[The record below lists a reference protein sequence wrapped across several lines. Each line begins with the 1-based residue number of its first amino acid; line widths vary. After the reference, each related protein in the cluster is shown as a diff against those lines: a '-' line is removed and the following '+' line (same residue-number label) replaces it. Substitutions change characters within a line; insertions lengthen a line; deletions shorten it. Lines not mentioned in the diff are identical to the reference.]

1 MFLTVKNGLIFKGLI
16 KLIVQN
22 KTAQHLGYV
31 LAPKLLYPSRSK
43 SRVKLKSADGKPT
56 QVVTHLHINGREA
69 AIAITPYIEEEMAF
83 E

>member
-1 MFLTVKNGLIFKGLI
+1 MFLTVKNGLIFKAFI

-31 LAPKLLYPSRSK
+31 PASKLLYLSRSK

-56 QVVTHLHINGREA
+56 Q
-69 AIAITPYIEEEMAF
+69 PQQAF
-83 E
+83 LSRRACASPDGTSPP